1 MACQLFSLNVLVKSG
16 RWDPRPWRKRKWICS
31 VSDNHKVE
39 ECKPPPLNAPKEEN
53 SSEDLTRKLDSEGRD
68 GSERIGVDLQVGP
81 FLGSPAAELEI
92 IIDFWLSALIVHR
105 VVISTEA
112 I

>member
-1 MACQLFSLNVLVKSG
+1 MDDETLDHG
-16 RWDPRPWRKRKWICS
+16 RPEIKVGRKRKLICS

-53 SSEDLTRKLDSEGRD
+53 SSEDLTRKLDNEGRD

-81 FLGSPAAELEI
+81 FLGSPAAEPET
-92 IIDFWLSALIVHR
+92 IIDFWSSALIVHR
-105 VVISTEA
+105 VVMSTEA